1 MTTPAAT
8 LDPERSNSPSP
19 ARPSLPQAIRLMAGD
34 IKLAHSV
41 FALPFAVLAAFVAR
55 DAALGWGRF
64 LGQLAL
70 VVACMVLAR
79 SWAMLFNRLADAK
92 IDAANPRTQRR
103 VFAAGGVSTQRGWL
117 IALLCA
123 AGFML
128 ACAGFWWFFANRWPT
143 LLGPLVLVWIAFY
156 SLTKRFTWLCHLVLG
171 TALAA
176 SPVSAAIAIN
186 PAAVGILPGEV
197 GVANPFLWWIAGMV
211 TAWVAGF
218 DVIYALQDTSFD
230 RGAGLKSIPA
240 SLGTGAAAWISR
252 VLHLVAFAC
261 LVMAWRGE
269 PRLGAIFAFGVAL
282 TAGLLVTEHVVLA
295 KRGEAGLDTAFFTLN
310 GIVSLVLGA
319 AGVVD
324 LFV

>member
-1 MTTPAAT
+1 MTTPAASIANVR
-8 LDPERSNSPSP
+8 LS
-19 ARPSLPQAIRLMAGD
+19 IRLMAGD

-55 DAALGWGRF
+55 DASLGWSRF

-79 SWAMLFNRLADAK
+79 SWAMLVNRLADAR
-92 IDAANPRTQRR
+92 IDAANPRTTRR
-103 VFAAGGVSTQRGWL
+103 VFAAGNVSMRRGWFT
-117 IALLCA
+117 AFACA

-128 ACAGFWWFFANRWPT
+128 ACAGFWFFFQNRWPT
-143 LLGPLVLVWIAFY
+143 LLGPFVLAWIAFY

-171 TALAA
+171 VALAA
-176 SPVSAAIAIN
+176 SPISAAIAIN
-186 PAAVGILPGEV
+186 PGTVGILPGEV
-197 GVANPFLWWIAGMV
+197 GAVIPFLWWIAGMV

-240 SLGTGAAAWISR
+240 NLGTNAAAWISR

-261 LVMAWRGE
+261 LAMAWRAE
-269 PRLGAIFAFGVAL
+269 PRLGPVFGLGVVL

-295 KRGEAGLDTAFFTLN
+295 RRGEAGLDMAFFTLN

-324 LFV
+324 VMA